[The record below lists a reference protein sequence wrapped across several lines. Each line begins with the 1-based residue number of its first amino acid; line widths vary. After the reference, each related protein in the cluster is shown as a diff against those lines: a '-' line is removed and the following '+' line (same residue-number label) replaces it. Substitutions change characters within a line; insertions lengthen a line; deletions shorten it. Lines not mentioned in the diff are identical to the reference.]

1 MMMLEKSIRM
11 NWEKSKNLKSSDS
24 SPFIELAIS
33 RAFFLYFS
41 IENAKTF
48 SFTLT
53 KWYNKM
59 QIIIHGVISLNHFL
73 KSSSHFIPF
82 G

>member
-1 MMMLEKSIRM
+1 MMILEKSIRM
-11 NWEKSKNLKSSDS
+11 NCENSKNLKSNDYY
-24 SPFIELAIS
+24 PFIELAIS
-33 RAFFLYFS
+33 SAFCLYFY
-41 IENAKTF
+41 IENANTF
-48 SFTLT
+48 SFTFT

-73 KSSSHFIPF
+73 KSYNHFIPF